1 MKRSACLSFMTP
13 ESCRWARLCA
23 YVFTEM
29 SRRVQRHHQ
38 SCCFEKEP
46 ALWPLCSECESSISL
61 CTQHARKPSLFSV
74 FFFFPVWLREKAAFF
89 LSIFGHMEHRQW
101 AVAFWCCTNI
111 PILCGICTFWNAF
124 SPILLDCGGSIWKCT
139 LKRDTSLKKNCVGW
153 CFLQMRCLFHS
164 ISCMNPTPIANALPK
179 TSI

>member
-1 MKRSACLSFMTP
+1 MKRSVCLSFMTR
-13 ESCRWARLCA
+13 ESGRWARLCA

-29 SRRVQRHHQ
+29 SWRVQHHHQ

-61 CTQHARKPSLFSV
+61 CTQHARKPSLF

-111 PILCGICTFWNAF
+111 PILCGICTFWNAY
-124 SPILLDCGGSIWKCT
+124 SPILLDCGCSIWKCFF
-139 LKRDTSLKKNCVGW
+139 KRDTSLLKFKDLRGIVLAGVS
-153 CFLQMRCLFHS
+153 QISCLFTVLFM
-164 ISCMNPTPIANALPK
+164 IGATWIQLLL
-179 TSI
+179 